1 LPPAPH
7 FVGRDRELDALHR
20 LWKTNV
26 RGVVALVGLGGAG
39 KTAVAARFLEGVVSP
54 DAMPRPDGLFVWS
67 FYQEPDAGLFL
78 QEAYHYFARGEGSA
92 TPAKGA
98 GLLHLLR
105 EALAVGGPHLLV
117 LDGLERV
124 QQAGTSSTDVY
135 GQLEDPLLKGLLTR
149 IADGMG
155 STAVLVT
162 SRFPLTDLHAFQG
175 RGYRP
180 VEVGGLE
187 PSAARALLRGHG
199 VKGDDTALGNLVEAY
214 GAHVLTLDHL
224 GSLIGQF
231 LGGDPRRA
239 PEAPVLTT
247 PGSDRQALRLTRL
260 LRAYEEHLPPA
271 ELALLC
277 RLCLLRRSVGEDQIM
292 QLFLCSPAVHARTVR
307 ELGRMNVSLPDPD
320 DEDLKGFLLDLL
332 GAVQTTVEESL
343 CAAPIAGPEEAFRRE
358 IRLSLEWVLEVHGQ
372 SLDGDRPELARLYAD
387 STLDVPT
394 DLSPLPAEDRRPL
407 RDLCARYVELRDHPL
422 MPFQNPGALTDE
434 AFEKLGEGNPVR
446 GMPENL
452 TTADVWEAF
461 KRVRRRLQ
469 HLSYK
474 HYTLRLV
481 RELCRSYQRKWT
493 LAGPLAPLDAAAL
506 HQVLESLVSRHLV
519 LREADGSFSVH
530 PAVRDHYSRVGA
542 MPDQETWHEIIRRHL
557 VSLILRP
564 GKQLPED
571 AITLDLVEEAI
582 YHALQGGRTEEALG
596 LYNHVLGGV
605 RHLAWKLG
613 EVARGLRILR
623 QFDPC
628 PDCWALA
635 WYHRALG
642 NLEEA
647 YAQNALPYFRADIR
661 LLQGRLPHVAAEGDS
676 VRTAIAAFLMGQTT
690 TLPPQPLSCPI
701 PRDQLLLYQG
711 RLSHIRQSA
720 LFERFYHE
728 IGWEGDRA
736 RCQLLLA
743 EVARRQG
750 EMTRCRQ
757 HLNAAAGWI
766 LHAGSVEHL
775 CLLHLVRS
783 RAARSAGES
792 DAACRAV
799 AEGVHLAR
807 QCGLRLCQVELLCE
821 QAEQLLAAGNPAAA
835 ESAVREALE
844 LATSADCQFMWGAA
858 EAGHLL
864 GQILAAGNHCSE
876 ARAVLQEALATRR
889 RLGDP
894 RSEQTERLLARLGSA
909 G

>member
-1 LPPAPH
+1 VA
-7 FVGRDRELDALHR
+7 ELDELSR
-20 LWKTNV
+20 LWKANF

-39 KTAVAARFLEGVVSP
+39 KTAVAARFLDEVLKPG
-54 DAMPRPDGLFVWS
+54 ATPRPDGLFVWS

-78 QEAYHYFARGEGSA
+78 QEAYHYFARGAAPAS
-92 TPAKGA
+92 PAKGA

-124 QQAGTSSTDVY
+124 QQPGSTSADVY

-149 IADGMG
+149 IAEGMG

-162 SRFPLTDLHAFQG
+162 SRFPLTDLRAFQG
-175 RGYRP
+175 RGYRL

-187 PSAARALLRGHG
+187 PSAACALLRGRG
-199 VKGDDTALGNLVEAY
+199 VKGDDGALGNLVDAY
-214 GAHVLTLDHL
+214 GAHALTLDHL

-239 PEAPVLTT
+239 PEAPALTT
-247 PGSDRQALRLTRL
+247 PGSDRQAMRLTRL

-277 RLCLLRRSVGEDQIM
+277 RLCLLRRSVGEEQIM
-292 QLFLCSPAVHARTVR
+292 QLFLCAPAVHARTVR
-307 ELGRMNVSLPDPD
+307 ELEGMSVRIRDPHDKYLKEFLPDIV
-320 DEDLKGFLLDLL
+320 
-332 GAVQTTVEESL
+332 AAIQTTVEEFL
-343 CAAPIAGPEEAFRRE
+343 CAAQIAGPEEAFCRE
-358 IRLSLEWVLEVHGQ
+358 LRLGVEWVLEAHGQ
-372 SLDGDRPELARLYAD
+372 NLDSDCQELARLYAD
-387 STLDVPT
+387 SALDVPT
-394 DLSPLPAEDRRPL
+394 DLCPLPAEDRGPL
-407 RDLCARYVELRDHPL
+407 RSLCARYVELHDHPL
-422 MPFQNPGALTDE
+422 MPYQKPPAALDE
-434 AFEKLGEGNPVR
+434 AFEQLGAGKASPR
-446 GMPENL
+446 KIGDL
-452 TTADVWEAF
+452 TSADVLITF
-461 KRVRRRLQ
+461 KRVGQRLR
-469 HLSYK
+469 HLSFK
-474 HYTLRLV
+474 HYALRLV
-481 RELCRSYQRKWT
+481 RELCRSYQRKWS
-493 LAGPLAPLDAAAL
+493 LAGPLAPLDAPAL
-506 HQVLESLVSRHLV
+506 HQVLGALVNRHLV

-530 PAVRDHYSRVGA
+530 PAVRDHFSRVGA
-542 MPDQETWHEIIRRHL
+542 VPDQETWHEIVRRHL

-571 AITLDLVEEAI
+571 AVTLDLVEEAI
-582 YHALQGGRTEEALG
+582 YHALQARRTDEAFG

-613 EVARGLRILR
+613 EMARGLRILR

-647 YAQNALPYFRADIR
+647 HAQNPLPYFRADIR
-661 LLQGRLPHVAAEGDS
+661 LLQGRLPHVVAEGDS
-676 VRTAIAAFLMGQTT
+676 MRTAIAAFLMGQTT

-701 PRDQLLLYQG
+701 PRDQLLLYLG
-711 RLSHIRQSA
+711 RLSQIRQSA

-750 EMTRCRQ
+750 EMALCRQ
-757 HLNAAAGWI
+757 HLGAAAAWI
-766 LHAGSVEHL
+766 LHAGPVEHL
-775 CLLHLVRS
+775 CLLHLVRA
-783 RAARSAGES
+783 RAARSAGEPE
-792 DAACRAV
+792 AARHAV
-799 AEGVHLAR
+799 TEGIHLAR
-807 QCGLRLCQVELLCE
+807 QCGLGLYQVELLCE
-821 QAEQLLAAGNPAAA
+821 QAEQSLAAGDAAAA
-835 ESAVREALE
+835 EAAAREALE
-844 LATSADCQFMWGAA
+844 LASSPDCQFAGGAA

-864 GQILAAGNHCSE
+864 GQILTACQRSNE
-876 ARAVLQEALATRR
+876 ARAVLQDALATRR
-889 RLGDP
+889 HLGDP
-894 RSEQTERLLARLGSA
+894 RAEQTERLLVRLEVA